1 MKRARGQALSAGP
14 HRPAE
19 RKCTRL
25 SRRPREWAQGSV
37 EVQQAGGGQRPY
49 PLEAGHC
56 LRVPLQGPKLAS
68 PRALPLTAL
77 PRPLPHSEKLA
88 GTRLEVEDIAL
99 TAASQR
105 RKLEMVLEAAN
116 RSLQVQEP
124 QVKWSVDST

>member
-1 MKRARGQALSAGP
+1 M
-14 HRPAE
+14 
-19 RKCTRL
+19 
-25 SRRPREWAQGSV
+25 
-37 EVQQAGGGQRPY
+37 QQAGGGQ
-49 PLEAGHC
+49 
-56 LRVPLQGPKLAS
+56 LRGPGLAQAPRLACPVHGGAAS
-68 PRALPLTAL
+68 LPPGGRALPTGPPARAQTGLARALPLTAL

>member
-1 MKRARGQALSAGP
+1 MHGGAASLPPGGRALPTGP
-14 HRPAE
+14 PA
-19 RKCTRL
+19 R
-25 SRRPREWAQGSV
+25 AQTG
-37 EVQQAGGGQRPY
+37 
-49 PLEAGHC
+49 
-56 LRVPLQGPKLAS
+56 LA
-68 PRALPLTAL
+68 RALPLTAL